1 MLSSMDTVTAGVWE
15 QVTALVSLG
24 ALVTVV
30 VTLRLAVADK
40 VLDEGLAYLLVSL
53 TCPLI

>member
-1 MLSSMDTVTAGVWE
+1 MDTVTAGVWE
-15 QVTALVSLG
+15 QVTALASLG

>member
-15 QVTALVSLG
+15 QVTALASLG

>member
-1 MLSSMDTVTAGVWE
+1 MFSSMDTVTAGVWE
-15 QVTALVSLG
+15 QVTALAGLG

-53 TCPLI
+53 TCPLL